1 MKNDDIISSSNKI
14 YLMRRTRVIDIL
26 PFYQKL
32 WYANKFIKGAS
43 LQHSIK
49 GRKRLYILTQQTRG
63 RWRGERG
70 IKHFKFLLSSL
81 LNLYSPQEL
90 DNVVFYWNIHWI
102 FMVSYDHLS
111 NFAAKRWF
119 LSLNCKLGKTIFIYV
134 YLELRYQFYCRKH
147 SRHWSNLMQWVVAR
161 PVVFS
166 VKLFY
171 ASMGIRFIVIYVAY
185 PLRFDWALRRSA
197 KLVLDAT
204 VWLAI
209 KYELQYL
216 HIWIESTVTI
226 SWYRNTKI
234 T

>member
-1 MKNDDIISSSNKI
+1 
-14 YLMRRTRVIDIL
+14 
-26 PFYQKL
+26 
-32 WYANKFIKGAS
+32 
-43 LQHSIK
+43 
-49 GRKRLYILTQQTRG
+49 
-63 RWRGERG
+63 
-70 IKHFKFLLSSL
+70 
-81 LNLYSPQEL
+81 
-90 DNVVFYWNIHWI
+90 
-102 FMVSYDHLS
+102 MVSYDHLS

-161 PVVFS
+161 LVVFS

-204 VWLAI
+204 VWLVM
-209 KYELQYL
+209 KYELQYF

-226 SWYRNTKI
+226 SWYSNNKI
-234 T
+234 TSRLFLIERIYDCLVQRGKMALKSHLQKLQG

>member
-1 MKNDDIISSSNKI
+1 M
-14 YLMRRTRVIDIL
+14 
-26 PFYQKL
+26 
-32 WYANKFIKGAS
+32 
-43 LQHSIK
+43 
-49 GRKRLYILTQQTRG
+49 
-63 RWRGERG
+63 
-70 IKHFKFLLSSL
+70 
-81 LNLYSPQEL
+81 YS
-90 DNVVFYWNIHWI
+90 Y
-102 FMVSYDHLS
+102 YYLS
-111 NFAAKRWF
+111 NFATQRWF

-204 VWLAI
+204 VWTAI

-226 SWYRNTKI
+226 SCTSRLFLIERIYDCLVQRGKMALKSHLQKLQG
-234 T
+234 

>member
-1 MKNDDIISSSNKI
+1 M
-14 YLMRRTRVIDIL
+14 T
-26 PFYQKL
+26 
-32 WYANKFIKGAS
+32 W
-43 LQHSIK
+43 
-49 GRKRLYILTQQTRG
+49 
-63 RWRGERG
+63 
-70 IKHFKFLLSSL
+70 
-81 LNLYSPQEL
+81 
-90 DNVVFYWNIHWI
+90 YWNIHWI

-226 SWYRNTKI
+226 SWYSNNKI
-234 T
+234 TSRLFLIERIYDCLVQRGKMALKSHLQKLQG